1 MKCPNCQTELKDTAK
16 FCTEC
21 GTPILRAEAPAAEPV
36 LESVTAAE
44 PEPAP
49 EPIEEPEPVLNAA
62 PVAEQEPA
70 NKPVVALAESEPA
83 PEATE
88 TPKKESEQQNP
99 ASVTDSRLLLT
110 TAQYFWLTILFHI
123 PVIGLIFLFVW
134 GCGRPRNLSLKRYS
148 LAILVMRLLCWLLY
162 LVLTV
167 LLLLGMNGMIPGV
180 TVTFP
185 GI

>member
-21 GTPILRAEAPAAEPV
+21 GMPIPKVDAPVPEPV
-36 LESVTAAE
+36 TESAAAAE

-49 EPIEEPEPVLNAA
+49 EPVSEAESVLNTTPAVESEPANEPASDPVEPEPV
-62 PVAEQEPA
+62 AEITQ
-70 NKPVVALAESEPA
+70 V
-83 PEATE
+83 
-88 TPKKESEQQNP
+88 PKKETEPQSP

-162 LVLTV
+162 LALTV

-180 TVTFP
+180 SITFP
-185 GI
+185 TM